1 MATES
6 RIGWGGEVQLST
18 DSTEGNCVELG
29 EIRGV
34 PGFPGQEADEHEV
47 THLKSP
53 NRRKEFIAGLIDS
66 GEMTVSLNYVPGGA
80 TDVLLVA
87 ARAAGDT
94 RFVRIIIPDDD
105 GTGNAAWV
113 IKTSGF
119 VKRYSPDNMEPNTPM
134 TATLVVRITG
144 AITELAETSEA
155 NS

>member
-1 MATES
+1 M
-6 RIGWGGEVQLST
+6 
-18 DSTEGNCVELG
+18 
-29 EIRGV
+29 
-34 PGFPGQEADEHEV
+34 
-47 THLKSP
+47 
-53 NRRKEFIAGLIDS
+53 
-66 GEMTVSLNYVPGGA
+66 
-80 TDVLLVA
+80 LLVA